1 MLYAVFVFAVRF
13 IIYHLCLVNILST
26 KINATNSSVTTSMA
40 QRTVGN
46 KQGWVRKRF
55 LSFMGVVDEDDDT
68 DDNRAELQDEGEGSD
83 ARRYSLT
90 CSMCHVENP
99 TIPYIAS
106 CGHCYCYL
114 CLRMA
119 VTDDLSFQ
127 CVDCG
132 RTIMTSGRPKLVSKK
147 SSS

>member
-1 MLYAVFVFAVRF
+1 
-13 IIYHLCLVNILST
+13 
-26 KINATNSSVTTSMA
+26 MA

-46 KQGWVRKRF
+46 KQGWVRRRF
-55 LSFMGVVDEDDDT
+55 LSFMGVVDEDDDA
-68 DDNRAELQDEGEGSD
+68 DDNSAELQDEGEGSD

-99 TIPYIAS
+99 TIPYTAS

-132 RTIMTSGRPKLVSKK
+132 RTIMTSGRPKLVSKR

>member
-1 MLYAVFVFAVRF
+1 
-13 IIYHLCLVNILST
+13 
-26 KINATNSSVTTSMA
+26 MA

-55 LSFMGVVDEDDDT
+55 LSFMGVIEEEDDD
-68 DDNRAELQDEGEGSD
+68 DNGVNNANAQVGGDF
-83 ARRYSLT
+83 RRYTLT

-119 VTDDLSFQ
+119 VTDDLSFR

-132 RTIMTSGRPKLVSKK
+132 RSIVTSGRPEVVSKR